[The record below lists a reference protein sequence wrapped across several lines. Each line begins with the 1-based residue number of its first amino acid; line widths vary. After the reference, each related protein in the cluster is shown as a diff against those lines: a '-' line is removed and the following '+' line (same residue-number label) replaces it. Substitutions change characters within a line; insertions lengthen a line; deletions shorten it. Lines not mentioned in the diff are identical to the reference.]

1 MTEAPEIVVVGAA
14 SRDLVGDD
22 ARGWRLGGGVSYSA
36 LALARLGMTVR
47 ALVGVDGP
55 AASADELELLR
66 GAGADVRLVHLRRG
80 PVFVNRET
88 PGGRVQESHEVSDQI
103 PVEALPG
110 GWAASAGWL
119 FAPVAAEVPAA
130 WAEVPSR
137 DALVA
142 VGWQGM
148 LRVLAAGGAVTRL
161 EPAASPLIARADV
174 VGVGTDDFARG
185 TPLERL
191 ASFVGRGDTL
201 LVTDGVRGGTAIETA
216 HDGSSRDHTRWTAI
230 PTPRLVDPTGAGDT
244 FLAAVLAA
252 RLAPSILG
260 GREGDGLDLRFG
272 AAAASLVC
280 ERPGLL
286 GVPSLE
292 AVLERLDGAGTAD
305 A

>member
-1 MTEAPEIVVVGAA
+1 MSEAPEIVVVGAA

-36 LALARLGMTVR
+36 LALARLGLRVR

-55 AASADELELLR
+55 AANAAELDLVR
-66 GAGADVRLVHLRRG
+66 HAGADVHLVHLQRG

-88 PGGRVQESHEVSDQI
+88 VDGRVQESHEVSDPI
-103 PVEALPG
+103 PVEALPEA
-110 GWAASAGWL
+110 WAGSSGWL
-119 FAPVAAEVPAA
+119 FAPVAAEVPDT
-130 WAEVPSR
+130 WAGVPPR

-142 VGWQGM
+142 VGWQGL
-148 LRVLAAGGAVTRL
+148 LRMLAAGGPVTRL
-161 EPAASPLIARADV
+161 EPSGSPLIARADL
-174 VGVGTDDFARG
+174 VGVGRDDFARD

-191 ASFVGRGDTL
+191 ASFVGPGDTL
-201 LVTDGVRGGTAIETA
+201 LVTDGVRGGTSIETA
-216 HDGSSRDHTRWTAI
+216 HDGSSRARSRWTAI

-252 RLAPSILG
+252 RLEPSILR
-260 GREGDGLDLRFG
+260 GRAGDGADLRFG

-286 GVPSLE
+286 GVPSLDE
-292 AVLERLDGAGTAD
+292 VLERLDAAVTTAG
-305 A
+305 